1 MENFLL
7 HLPQALIVLGLI
19 LLGIEVL
26 VFGLSTFVLLFVG
39 IGSILTGILMYVG
52 LLPPT
57 LLNSLL
63 ATAILSLIA
72 AVISWKPMKRIQNNV
87 VLNQVENG
95 MIGDQFELN
104 EDLEIG
110 QAINHKYSGI
120 DWQVKAQESI
130 SAGSTVKII
139 KMDVGILTVE
149 RIK

>member
-110 QAINHKYSGI
+110 QPINHKYSGI